1 MIIISV
7 NNIIKTYISKEITAF
22 TMACCFLVP
31 QSHLADTAI
40 KEIKIPISITFN
52 KISITKLNPEVIFL
66 CAIIINATIG
76 KSINIEALIILC
88 ITIYLLIDK
97 IIIYIC
103 IMSNIL
109 YGCIFIEMLSNFF
122 RAFSTDFIKNF
133 YSMGTLN
140 EKHKYCK
147 PIFNIY

>member
-1 MIIISV
+1 MIINV
-7 NNIIKTYISKEITAF
+7 NNIIKTYIDKEITAF
-22 TMACCFLVP
+22 TIACCFLVP

-40 KEIKIPISITFN
+40 KEIKIPICMTFN

-66 CAIIINATIG
+66 CANIINAAIG

-88 ITIYLLIDK
+88 ITIYLLIAK

-109 YGCIFIEMLSNFF
+109 YGCIFLLYII
-122 RAFSTDFIKNF
+122 T
-133 YSMGTLN
+133 
-140 EKHKYCK
+140 
-147 PIFNIY
+147 IYQK

>member
-40 KEIKIPISITFN
+40 KEIKIPTSITFN

-66 CAIIINATIG
+66 CASIINAAIG

-88 ITIYLLIDK
+88 ITIYLLIAK

-109 YGCIFIEMLSNFF
+109 YGCIFDYIHLQ
-122 RAFSTDFIKNF
+122 
-133 YSMGTLN
+133 L
-140 EKHKYCK
+140 
-147 PIFNIY
+147 

>member
-1 MIIISV
+1 MIINV
-7 NNIIKTYISKEITAF
+7 NNIIKTYINREIKVF

-40 KEIKIPISITFN
+40 KEIKIPTSITFN
-52 KISITKLNPEVIFL
+52 KISITKLNPEVRFL
-66 CAIIINATIG
+66 CAIIINAAIG

-109 YGCIFIEMLSNFF
+109 YGCIFIEMLSIFF
-122 RAFSTDFIKNF
+122 
-133 YSMGTLN
+133 YM
-140 EKHKYCK
+140 
-147 PIFNIY
+147 